1 MHVENLH
8 IAGLGTY
15 LPQPFPA
22 SKAVAEGRYDE
33 AEWRKSGWTGAAT
46 AGNISAPEM
55 AVIAAHQAMA
65 RSGHTAGDIALLL
78 HASVFDQGPDG
89 WSPHHYV
96 LRHALGT
103 EIPAM
108 EVRQGCNGTLA
119 GIELAHG
126 HLVADPNRAAALV
139 TGADNFGT
147 ARVDRWRYAA
157 GANTNRGSIF
167 GDAATAIVLSASDG
181 FARITAMNSASVP
194 DMEEMNR
201 PAGPLFPPAIT
212 LDGPIDVASRL
223 ASFVRRFPEE
233 AIRAMK
239 VLLHTRAELGLRTI
253 ADAGITPADVSR
265 VTHVFSGGEEYIRSI
280 LRPMGIDPARGMLD
294 LGRDVGH
301 LSVNDHLVA
310 LNHLVQSRQVAPGD
324 RVLMISNGVGVSL
337 AAAVVEITRLPDWAT
352 GEPEPYKET
361 A

>member
-1 MHVENLH
+1 MYMENLH

-15 LPQPFPA
+15 LPQPYPA
-22 SKAVAEGRYDE
+22 HRAVAEGLYDE
-33 AEWRKSGWTGAAT
+33 AEWRNGGWTGAAT

-55 AVIAAHQAMA
+55 AVVAAKQAMA

-96 LRHALGT
+96 LRHALGS

-119 GIELAHG
+119 GIELAYG

-147 ARVDRWRYAA
+147 PRIDRWRYAA

-167 GDAATAIVLSASDG
+167 GDAATAVVLSTWDG

-194 DMEEMNR
+194 DMEELNR
-201 PAGPLFPPAIT
+201 PEGPLFPPAIT
-212 LDGPIDVASRL
+212 VDGPIDVSGRL

-233 AIRAMK
+233 AIAAK
-239 VLLHTRAELGLRTI
+239 KALLHTRTELGLRTI

-265 VTHVFSGGEEYIRSI
+265 VTHVFSGGQGYIRSV
-280 LRPMGIDPARGMLD
+280 LQPMGIDPARGMVA
-294 LGRDVGH
+294 LGRDLGH

-310 LNHLVQSRQVAPGD
+310 LNHLVQARQVAPGD
-324 RVLMISNGVGVSL
+324 HVLMIGNGVGVSL

-352 GEPEPYKET
+352 GQPEPYKET